1 MTYRKPLPHVDPETR
16 PYWEGARRHELLI
29 QRCLDC
35 GTYRFYP
42 RAHCIRCLSDRAE
55 WIRSMGRGTIYS
67 YTVVRQNRDPRWVAD
82 VPYNV
87 VLVDMEEG
95 VRLMSTVV
103 DCPPEQLEVGMQ
115 VEVVFDDVAEEITLP
130 KFRVRA

>member
-1 MTYRKPLPHVDPETR
+1 
-16 PYWEGARRHELLI
+16 
-29 QRCLDC
+29 
-35 GTYRFYP
+35 
-42 RAHCIRCLSDRAE
+42 
-55 WIRSMGRGTIYS
+55 
-67 YTVVRQNRDPRWVAD
+67 VAD